1 MYTRQ
6 AALRLSRG
14 SLSSFTGMCEKMMN
28 KRQGGVMEDKVVRY
42 TFRKSERLC
51 SRRLTDALFSG
62 GGRSFSAYPLRV
74 VYRTLPDAEAGSV
87 SVLISV
93 SKRRFK
99 HAVCRNR
106 VKRQI
111 REAYRANKHILKNAL
126 TDGNRAGLMM
136 AFLWLSDELCSS
148 SLIES
153 KVRNLLHRLAEAS
166 DSPKK
171 RC

>member
-1 MYTRQ
+1 MN
-6 AALRLSRG
+6 RG
-14 SLSSFTGMCEKMMN
+14 
-28 KRQGGVMEDKVVRY
+28 RAIVEDKTVRY
-42 TFRKSERLC
+42 TFRKNERLC

-62 GGRSFSAYPLRV
+62 AGRSFSAYPLRV
-74 VYRTLPDAEAGSV
+74 VYRTLPDAEAGNV

-99 HAVCRNR
+99 RAVCRNR

-126 TDGNRAGLMM
+126 ADGSRAGLMM

-148 SLIES
+148 SLVES
-153 KVRNLLHRLAEAS
+153 KVRNLLHRLAEVS
-166 DSPKK
+166 DSPQ
-171 RC
+171 RNVE